1 MFHFNHREKLDVSR
15 ARFVYGISFF
25 MGLSGALVMYTASTY
40 FSQAWKTDNI
50 GLVYVVLHT
59 FNLLAL
65 LFFHR
70 LVVSF
75 GKSATLLTLLVL
87 QIFLATGLSLGGVS
101 PLASL
106 LLMAFLAFMVLLW
119 VSLDSILESFSI
131 DSHSGRIRGTYLASM
146 NAGLLMGPLLSTT
159 LIESYGYEGLY
170 FIVALFFIILFFLA
184 FVAFR
189 SVNHLI
195 KKRISVR
202 KLLKEIKKR
211 PDILFIYWVSW
222 TLDFF
227 YAILVVYTP
236 LYFRSLGMSWSDIGI
251 ILSLALIPFVLI
263 QYPVGRLADKR
274 LGEKEMIIVALAIIA
289 LSVSF
294 MPQIE
299 SNSVLVWGILL
310 VVGRIGAAFL
320 EILRDS
326 YFYKRIDGENVGM
339 INFFRTSRPIA
350 YILASGSSALLLL
363 FLPLSSVFWLVVG
376 VAVIGLYPALRLQD
390 NGVSQD

>member
-50 GLVYVVLHT
+50 GLVYVVLHA
-59 FNLLAL
+59 FNLFAL

-70 LVVSF
+70 IVFFL

-87 QIFLATGLSLGGVS
+87 QIFFAVGLSLGGVS
-101 PLASL
+101 PLASV

-184 FVAFR
+184 FAAFR

-202 KLLKEIKKR
+202 KLIKEIKKR

-289 LSVSF
+289 LAVSF

-299 SNSVLVWGILL
+299 STSVLIWGIIM

-350 YILASGSSALLLL
+350 YILASGLSALLLL

-390 NGVSQD
+390 NEISRD